1 MPRHIARAGAAAIV
15 VAVALSAA
23 TAGPAHALQ
32 PGEWT
37 VETEL
42 LLDTSLASQR
52 TAVDEATGDVYVVDA
67 YNNCFYKFDRNGTP
81 LYKKGSPGSGTA
93 QFKDPK
99 GIAVDAERNVYV
111 VDMGNNRIQKFDRNG
126 GYLDQWGVMG
136 NGDGQFV
143 NPYGIATDRSGHVY
157 VTDSGNA
164 RIQKFDS
171 DGNFKVRWGS
181 MGIGESQ
188 FKTPMGV
195 AVNSDGNVLV
205 ADSLNNRVQV
215 FDEDGDFLSKWGLLG
230 TGSGQF
236 QLPTDIAIDQ
246 SDRVYVA
253 DYNNKRVQK
262 LNLVGTYL
270 GQFATPS
277 EPRGLAFDRT
287 TGRMYLA
294 AYSGTRAFRPAQ
306 IPIFSAGPKT
316 SATVGKS
323 YSSVLKA
330 SGIPAVSSYAVAQG
344 ALPAGLKL
352 DGPKITGVPTKVG
365 SYKVTLQADNTIDP
379 TGLKVYTISISKA
392 SSKVAASFTT
402 RYPKANRTNVYA
414 KARVSAPETTGLGR
428 NGTVKVYFGS
438 KFKKTVKIYPSDNGV
453 LRFKLPKFTK
463 KGKTKITFKYLGNSQ
478 LKAKTYATYVRVR

>member
-1 MPRHIARAGAAAIV
+1 MPVSVPRHLSRAGVAAIV
-15 VAVALSAA
+15 LTVALSAA
-23 TAGPAHALQ
+23 TADPAQALQ

-37 VETEL
+37 LETEL
-42 LLDTSLASQR
+42 LLDAPLPSQR
-52 TAVDEATGDVYVVDA
+52 AAVDEATGDVYVVDA
-67 YNNCFYKFDRNGTP
+67 YNNCFYKFDKQGAP
-81 LYKKGSPGSGTA
+81 IYKKGSPGSANA

-126 GYLDQWGVMG
+126 GYLGQWGGTG

-143 NPYGIATDRSGHVY
+143 NPYGIATDRSGHLY

-164 RIQKFDS
+164 RVQKFDS
-171 DGNFKVRWGS
+171 DGNFQKWWGS
-181 MGIGESQ
+181 MGIADSQ

-195 AVNSDGNVLV
+195 AINSDGNVLV
-205 ADSLNNRVQV
+205 ADALNNRVQV
-215 FDEDGDFLSKWGLLG
+215 FDENGGFLSKWGVLG

-236 QLPTDIAIDQ
+236 RLPTDIAIDQ
-246 SDRVYVA
+246 SDRIYVA

-270 GQFATPS
+270 GQFTTPS
-277 EPRGLAFDRT
+277 EPRGLAFDKT
-287 TGRMYLA
+287 TGRIYLA
-294 AYSGTRAFRPAQ
+294 SYTGTRAFRPAQ

-316 SATVGKS
+316 SATVCKS
-323 YSSVLKA
+323 YSSVLQA

-352 DGPKITGVPTKVG
+352 DGPKISGVPTKVG

-402 RYPKANRTNVYA
+402 RHPKANRTSVYPKSESPRRKRPDWDA
-414 KARVSAPETTGLGR
+414 TGRSGCTSARS
-428 NGTVKVYFGS
+428 
-438 KFKKTVKIYPSDNGV
+438 
-453 LRFKLPKFTK
+453 
-463 KGKTKITFKYLGNSQ
+463 
-478 LKAKTYATYVRVR
+478 